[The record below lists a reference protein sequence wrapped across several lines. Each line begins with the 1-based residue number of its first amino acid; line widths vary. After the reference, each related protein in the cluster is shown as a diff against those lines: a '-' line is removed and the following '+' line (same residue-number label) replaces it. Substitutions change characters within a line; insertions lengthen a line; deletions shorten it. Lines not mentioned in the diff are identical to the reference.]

1 MADDIF
7 RKLYRK
13 NQAALTKLQADGE
26 MRIVRIYSDALSGI
40 RKELRK
46 LYRKYQKDGKL
57 SNADKTVYNRL
68 KQLEEHIRDV
78 LKEKNLE
85 IDDLLKMLTAEQYE
99 ESFYRMAYAFD
110 MAGGIE
116 LSWGLVPEK
125 AVAEIACSPL
135 EKLAASEAVR
145 KARDGAF
152 EGIRRDIE
160 LAIIRG
166 DSFQTLARRI
176 GRSLGVAKTGNGY
189 EYSRSG
195 LTAKAMTIART
206 EGMRALNAGHQ
217 RAYQEARE
225 MGCDIVEMW
234 DATIDSRTRPSHGA
248 LDGKYRDEEHGGW
261 YVPEL
266 GRYVEGPGK
275 SGEASFDINCR
286 CRVTAHVRGFPPA
299 GRYIRGKG
307 TDEPY
312 QTYTEWRENIEINS
326 LHGHLPLT
334 TPLGHTVRRLTMHFY
349 DRKSERSVPEEDIID
364 ALLHPIHT
372 EDRGYNATQQHGYRY
387 IGKKATVNINPEDA
401 RITTIWVTGKDK
413 IKKYT
418 GER

>member
-26 MRIVRIYSDALSGI
+26 IRIVRIYSDALSGI
-40 RKELRK
+40 REELRR

-78 LKEKNLE
+78 LNRKNLE
-85 IDDLLKMLTAEQYE
+85 IDELLKVLTAEQYE

-116 LSWGLVPEK
+116 FSWGLIPEE
-125 AVAEIACSPL
+125 AVAEIARSPL
-135 EKLAASEAVR
+135 EKLSQSKAVQA
-145 KARDGAF
+145 ARDDAF
-152 EGIRRDIE
+152 TRIRRDIE

-299 GRYIRGKG
+299 GRYTRGKG

-372 EDRGYNATQQHGYRY
+372 EDRGYNAKKQHGYRY

>member
-152 EGIRRDIE
+152 ERIRRDIE

-372 EDRGYNATQQHGYRY
+372 EDRGYNAKQQHGYRY